1 MSSKTAQ
8 KGSLETHTNSKQNEK
23 EYAGP
28 HRSDSNFLYFCVHL
42 LGVRIAVVFS
52 GAKKSRHHKDVWIFV
67 LSEGCDI
74 TYRCH
79 ACAWNCRVIEPNG
92 FDPTYESPKKETIR
106 MDGFFWYPN
115 TIDQLLTRTGILRRL
130 RRLRVASA
138 FVLTAG
144 QNQRHCIPLPCL
156 RMELPGDRTQWVRS
170 DIRITKKE
178 TIRMDGFLWYPNTI
192 DQLLTRAGILR
203 RLRRLRV
210 ASAFVLT
217 AGQNQRHCI
226 PLPCLRMELPGD
238 RTQWVRSD
246 IRITKKETI
255 RMDGFFFGDPYG
267 NRTHITAVKG
277 RCLNLLTNGPG
288 SGNLTRTDDT
298 PGMNRMLY
306 QLSYAAIFTCAA
318 SHGHDVL

>member
-1 MSSKTAQ
+1 
-8 KGSLETHTNSKQNEK
+8 
-23 EYAGP
+23 
-28 HRSDSNFLYFCVHL
+28 
-42 LGVRIAVVFS
+42 
-52 GAKKSRHHKDVWIFV
+52 
-67 LSEGCDI
+67 
-74 TYRCH
+74 
-79 ACAWNCRVIEPNG
+79 
-92 FDPTYESPKKETIR
+92 
-106 MDGFFWYPN
+106 
-115 TIDQLLTRTGILRRL
+115 
-130 RRLRVASA
+130 
-138 FVLTAG
+138 
-144 QNQRHCIPLPCL
+144 
-156 RMELPGDRTQWVRS
+156 MELPGDRTQWVRS

-192 DQLLTRAGILR
+192 DQLLTRTGILR

-318 SHGHDVL
+318 SHGHNVL

>member
-1 MSSKTAQ
+1 MELPGDRTQ
-8 KGSLETHTNSKQNEK
+8 WVQ
-23 EYAGP
+23 
-28 HRSDSNFLYFCVHL
+28 SDI
-42 LGVRIAVVFS
+42 RI
-52 GAKKSRHHKDVWIFV
+52 
-67 LSEGCDI
+67 
-74 TYRCH
+74 T
-79 ACAWNCRVIEPNG
+79 
-92 FDPTYESPKKETIR
+92 KKETIR
-106 MDGFFWYPN
+106 MDGFLWYPN

-156 RMELPGDRTQWVRS
+156 RMELPGDRTQWVQS

-192 DQLLTRAGILR
+192 DQLLTRTGILR

-238 RTQWVRSD
+238 RTQWVQSDIRITKKETIRMDGFLWYPNTIDQLLTRTGILRRLRRLRVASAFVLTAGQNQRHCIPLPCLRMELPGDRTQWVQSD

>member
-1 MSSKTAQ
+1 MRKNTPDRIVRTPIFYTFASISWAFGSQWCSQERKNPGIIRMSGFLCYLKAAILHTAAMLAHGIAGRSNPM
-8 KGSLETHTNSKQNEK
+8 GSVRHTNHQKKKPS
-23 EYAGP
+23 GWMV
-28 HRSDSNFLYFCVHL
+28 SFLV
-42 LGVRIAVVFS
+42 
-52 GAKKSRHHKDVWIFV
+52 
-67 LSEGCDI
+67 
-74 TYRCH
+74 
-79 ACAWNCRVIEPNG
+79 
-92 FDPTYESPKKETIR
+92 
-106 MDGFFWYPN
+106 
-115 TIDQLLTRTGILRRL
+115 TRT
-130 RRLRVASA
+130 
-138 FVLTAG
+138 
-144 QNQRHCIPLPCL
+144 
-156 RMELPGDRTQWVRS
+156 
-170 DIRITKKE
+170 
-178 TIRMDGFLWYPNTI
+178 
-192 DQLLTRAGILR
+192 GILR

>member
-1 MSSKTAQ
+1 M
-8 KGSLETHTNSKQNEK
+8 
-23 EYAGP
+23 
-28 HRSDSNFLYFCVHL
+28 
-42 LGVRIAVVFS
+42 
-52 GAKKSRHHKDVWIFV
+52 

-79 ACAWNCRVIEPNG
+79 ACAWNCRAIEPNG
-92 FDPTYESPKKETIR
+92 FGPTYESP
-106 MDGFFWYPN
+106 
-115 TIDQLLTRTGILRRL
+115 
-130 RRLRVASA
+130 
-138 FVLTAG
+138 
-144 QNQRHCIPLPCL
+144 
-156 RMELPGDRTQWVRS
+156 
-170 DIRITKKE
+170 KKE

-192 DQLLTRAGILR
+192 DQLLTHTGILR

-306 QLSYAAIFTCAA
+306 QLSYAAIFLLCLTARDIISAKKRFVNNFCSVFSRFQKVFSA
-318 SHGHDVL
+318 SSTNSPKTPSRQRPATRTRRI